1 MAKITGNEISPGTLI
16 EFEGQLWIAVKTQ
29 KVKPGKGGAYN
40 QVELKNV
47 TSGTKLNQRFRSDEA
62 VDEAILDKKDFQ
74 FLFASGDMLTFMDM
88 ETYDQIE
95 LATDFVGEQ
104 AQFLQDGMKTLVQL
118 YDGKPI
124 GIKLPVQVTLT
135 VAEAELGATRRLLD
149 GQIAEARSEVVAAAE
164 RTKAYGTEIL
174 PRFEE
179 NLTLLR
185 RSFELGEIDILAL
198 STGRERFLRIQSD
211 ALLAAQDYF
220 TALAGLER
228 VVGID
233 LWTDDHHDTNTQ

>member
-16 EFEGQLWIAVKTQ
+16 NYDGGLWIAVKTV

-62 VDEAILDKKDFQ
+62 VDEAYLDKKDFQ

-88 ETYDQIE
+88 ESYEQIE

-135 VAEAELGATRRLLD
+135 VAEADPVMKGGTAAPSYKTAVLENGLKLQVPPFIGAGEKIIVATEDGSYVRRAD
-149 GQIAEARSEVVAAAE
+149 
-164 RTKAYGTEIL
+164 
-174 PRFEE
+174 
-179 NLTLLR
+179 
-185 RSFELGEIDILAL
+185 
-198 STGRERFLRIQSD
+198 
-211 ALLAAQDYF
+211 
-220 TALAGLER
+220 
-228 VVGID
+228 
-233 LWTDDHHDTNTQ
+233 

>member
-16 EFEGQLWIAVKTQ
+16 NYDGGLWIAVKTV

-62 VDEAILDKKDFQ
+62 VDEAYLDKKDFQ
-74 FLFASGDMLTFMDM
+74 FLYASGDMLTFMDM
-88 ETYDQIE
+88 ESYEQIE
-95 LATDFVGEQ
+95 LATDFVGDQ

-135 VAEAELGATRRLLD
+135 VAEADPVLKGGTAAPSFKTAVLENGLKIQVPPFVGAGEKIIVATEDGSYVRRAD
-149 GQIAEARSEVVAAAE
+149 
-164 RTKAYGTEIL
+164 
-174 PRFEE
+174 
-179 NLTLLR
+179 
-185 RSFELGEIDILAL
+185 
-198 STGRERFLRIQSD
+198 
-211 ALLAAQDYF
+211 
-220 TALAGLER
+220 
-228 VVGID
+228 
-233 LWTDDHHDTNTQ
+233 

>member
-1 MAKITGNEISPGTLI
+1 MSKITGNEISPGTLI
-16 EFEGQLWIAVKTQ
+16 NFDGGLWIAVKTQ

-95 LATDFVGEQ
+95 LATDFVGDQ

-118 YDGKPI
+118 YEDKPI

-135 VAEAELGATRRLLD
+135 VAEADPVLKGGT
-149 GQIAEARSEVVAAAE
+149 AAPSYKSAV
-164 RTKAYGTEIL
+164 L
-174 PRFEE
+174 E
-179 NLTLLR
+179 N
-185 RSFELGEIDILAL
+185 GM
-198 STGRERFLRIQSD
+198 RIQVPPFIS
-211 ALLAAQDYF
+211 
-220 TALAGLER
+220 AGEKIIVATEDGSYVR
-228 VVGID
+228 RAD
-233 LWTDDHHDTNTQ
+233 